1 MKKPTQSPEATVAE
15 KPLLWNSY
23 IQLHVLNLLLSN
35 NHPILP
41 PPVPKHLQTKLHV
54 PLPSNHLLNK
64 PLLHLLIP
72 IFTRWIWKKLKHLFL
87 PGVFKSPLAA
97 KMNLFS
103 LLKQL
108 VFMDIL
114 TDSDFENESIDE
126 FFSRRLTQK
135 FGFLQMA
142 SLSNDLSQLPP
153 FGLMDI

>member
-1 MKKPTQSPEATVAE
+1 M
-15 KPLLWNSY
+15 
-23 IQLHVLNLLLSN
+23 
-35 NHPILP
+35 
-41 PPVPKHLQTKLHV
+41 
-54 PLPSNHLLNK
+54 
-64 PLLHLLIP
+64 
-72 IFTRWIWKKLKHLFL
+72 
-87 PGVFKSPLAA
+87 FKSPLAA